1 MSHYAIVV
9 DLDRCIGCHGCEIAC
24 KNENEVELGSFWN
37 KVVQVGP
44 FGDYPHLHQYFLPVM
59 CQQCDDSPCT
69 HVCPTGASYR
79 DENNVVLVDK
89 EKCIG
94 CKSCMEACP
103 YGARYLVQSEDG
115 YFGSELNEYE
125 SVAYEN
131 MPKMTV
137 DKCDFCIEHSG
148 DGKPDPV
155 CVKACM
161 AEARL
166 FGDLDEMKKLVAE
179 RGGEAYLPEEGTE
192 PRVFYLPTI
201 TA

>member
-94 CKSCMEACP
+94 CKYCMAACP
-103 YGARYLVQSEDG
+103 YGARIQIKKTGVIEKCR
-115 YFGSELNEYE
+115 FCWYE
-125 SVAYEN
+125 GEPGNPPRCVG
-131 MPKMTV
+131 T
-137 DKCDFCIEHSG
+137 CISG
-148 DGKPDPV
+148 
-155 CVKACM
+155 
-161 AEARL
+161 ARL
-166 FGDLDEMKKLVAE
+166 FGDLDDPQSEICQEIARTNAQPLA
-179 RGGEAYLPEEGTE
+179 GDLT
-192 PRVFYLPTI
+192 
-201 TA
+201 TAKIYYVR

>member
-94 CKSCMEACP
+94 CKSA
-103 YGARYLVQSEDG
+103 
-115 YFGSELNEYE
+115 
-125 SVAYEN
+125 
-131 MPKMTV
+131 
-137 DKCDFCIEHSG
+137 
-148 DGKPDPV
+148 
-155 CVKACM
+155 
-161 AEARL
+161 
-166 FGDLDEMKKLVAE
+166 
-179 RGGEAYLPEEGTE
+179 
-192 PRVFYLPTI
+192 
-201 TA
+201 